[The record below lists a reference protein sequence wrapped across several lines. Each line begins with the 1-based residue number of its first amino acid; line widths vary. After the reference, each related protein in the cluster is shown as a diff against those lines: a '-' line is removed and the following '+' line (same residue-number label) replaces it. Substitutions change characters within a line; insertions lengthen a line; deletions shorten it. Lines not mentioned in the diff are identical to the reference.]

1 MTYDEFLINIGKNI
15 RMLRQKKHLTQEVV
29 AEQLNISVKHFS
41 AIERGETSTS
51 FQVLFDLS
59 QLFQVPPDLFLQDP
73 MEPAGIHHILS
84 KFSYSVDTALMDLY
98 RELERAG
105 SFNIHREN

>member
-1 MTYDEFLINIGKNI
+1 MTYEEFLINIGKNI

-59 QLFQVPPDLFLQDP
+59 RLFQVPPDLFLQ
-73 MEPAGIHHILS
+73 EPTDAEGIQSILS
-84 KFSYSVDTALMDLY
+84 KFSCSVNTALIDLY
-98 RELERAG
+98 RELERAN
-105 SFNIHREN
+105 SFNIQR